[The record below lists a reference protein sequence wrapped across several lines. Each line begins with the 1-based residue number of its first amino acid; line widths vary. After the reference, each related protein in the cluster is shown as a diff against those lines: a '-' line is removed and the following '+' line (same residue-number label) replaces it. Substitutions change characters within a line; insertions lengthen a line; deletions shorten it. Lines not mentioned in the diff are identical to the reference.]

1 MQGHSSSAGLP
12 TPGLTPAPHRRLL
25 PEVCTRVVVV
35 ECGERQ
41 CIVQTVK
48 AELMC
53 FAAGLN
59 TRCEEERK

>member
-1 MQGHSSSAGLP
+1 
-12 TPGLTPAPHRRLL
+12 
-25 PEVCTRVVVV
+25 
-35 ECGERQ
+35 
-41 CIVQTVK
+41 VQTVK